1 MLKRIIIGV
10 TFALLTG
17 FFTFTVTQ
25 AQTEPEVYGADDC
38 GECHEEV
45 NTQWENSAHGHASVA
60 QTFLAAWAS
69 EGNAPECLSCHTTGF
84 DPANGTYEKEGV
96 ACATCHPSNPAEHP
110 QKIMQTDISSRLCG
124 QCHVDTFAEWETS
137 EHGQEELSC
146 ARCHNP
152 HTNELKAGSMQDT
165 CRACHKEE
173 THFYTFTTHAEEGL
187 LCTDCHLETKSDP
200 LGNGHSQISH
210 TFSVGSDTCGACHEQ
225 DMHMP
230 GDPAADAGEVAM
242 TVNGVLTT
250 GSIGTAAGQM
260 EVSAE
265 SPCLFEEETAVME
278 AGFLT
283 INSSG
288 DGTAV
293 PEPSTNSPY
302 NFAILASLIGLAFG
316 LVGSPWLE
324 KWQDKLRAQK
334 NGGSHEQ

>member
-10 TFALLTG
+10 TFALLMG
-17 FFTFTVTQ
+17 VLTFTVTQ
-25 AQTEPEVYGADDC
+25 AQTEPEVYGSDDC

-45 NTQWENSAHGHASVA
+45 NTQWENSAHGHASVVQA
-60 QTFLAAWAS
+60 FLDAWAA
-69 EGNAPECLSCHTTGF
+69 EDNNPECLSCHTTGF
-84 DPANGTYEKEGV
+84 DPDTSTYEKEGV
-96 ACATCHPSNPAEHP
+96 GCATCHPSDPAEHP

-173 THFYTFTTHAEEGL
+173 THFYTFTSHAEEGL
-187 LCTDCHLETKSDP
+187 LCTDCHLETKNDP

-210 TFSVGSDTCGACHEQ
+210 TFSVGSNTCGDCHGQE
-225 DMHMP
+225 MHMP
-230 GDPAADAGEVAM
+230 TDSATNAGQVAM
-242 TVNGVLTT
+242 VVNGVLESNSVTT
-250 GSIGTAAGQM
+250 SAGEV

-265 SPCLFEEETAVME
+265 SPCLFEEDTAVME

-288 DGTAV
+288 TQSAT
-293 PEPSTNSPY
+293 PEPSTNSPF
-302 NFAILASLIGLAFG
+302 NFAILASLIGMAFG

-334 NGGSHEQ
+334 HGGSHEQ